1 MTTPATEPFH
11 HEALLYEGPEGFVDA
26 TLPFIFEGLAAGE
39 PVMVA
44 TTSDHLE
51 GLRAE
56 LTSAADDIELVDIE
70 VLGRNP
76 ARIIPAWREFIDRAG
91 GPARGIG
98 EPVYPG
104 RGDAELVECQL
115 HEAMLNLA
123 FAGDDG
129 FRLMCPYDVSTLDPH
144 VVHAA
149 HRTHP
154 FVNSEASPHYRLPD
168 APLSPDEA
176 PLPSP
181 PVQAAVFGFDRAGLR
196 QARELVRSLADDAGL
211 EESRVE
217 DLVIAINEVAANTAR
232 HGGGNG
238 VLRVWEEDGGV
249 FCEVRDR
256 GRIDDMLVGRH
267 IPEPGQLGGWGLW
280 IANQVCD
287 LVQVRTGPSGS
298 TVRLFVR

>member
-1 MTTPATEPFH
+1 MTRRATQPFH
-11 HEALLYEGPEGFVDA
+11 HEALLYEGPDGFVDA
-26 TLPFIFEGLAAGE
+26 TLPFIFDGLAAGE

-44 TTSDHLE
+44 TTRDHIE
-51 GLRAE
+51 RLREE
-56 LTSAADDIELVDIE
+56 LASAADDVELVDIE
-70 VLGRNP
+70 ELGRNP
-76 ARIIPAWREFIDRAG
+76 ARIIPAWRDFVDRAG

-115 HEAMLNLA
+115 HEAMLNVA
-123 FAGDDG
+123 FADADG
-129 FRLMCPYDVSTLDPH
+129 FRLLCPYDTRALDPRI
-144 VVHAA
+144 VHAA

-154 FVNSEASPHYRLPD
+154 FVNSEANAHYEAPG
-168 APLSPDEA
+168 APLSLDEA

-196 QARELVRSLADDAGL
+196 QARELVRSLAQDAGL

-217 DLVIAINEVAANTAR
+217 DLVIAINEVAANTAL

-238 VLRVWEEDGGV
+238 VLRVWEQDGGL

-267 IPEPGQLGGWGLW
+267 EPQPGQLGGWGLW

-298 TVRLFVR
+298 TVRLFVS